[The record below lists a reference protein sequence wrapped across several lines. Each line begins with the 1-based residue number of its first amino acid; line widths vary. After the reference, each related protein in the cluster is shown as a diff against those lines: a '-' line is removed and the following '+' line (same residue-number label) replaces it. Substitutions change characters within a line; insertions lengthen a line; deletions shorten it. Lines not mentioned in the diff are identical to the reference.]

1 MNRTGRRALSRIAFR
16 MPRTARFASRQV
28 VLVDLSM
35 HGAGI
40 RHTAVIA
47 PLTEGLLEFRLE
59 REQHAVQCLL
69 GRSKLEI
76 VNVGS
81 GNAQIYHSGLRF
93 RALDGAADTIRQAIR
108 RRVERA
114 LKRQHA
120 NAWADPSAGGGVE
133 ESSGSFAIDLLASW
147 MENRLYVRCTLD
159 EKGQWRRERVND
171 PTQPASGFTVL
182 SEEDPAEIDLLC
194 RTFASASEPQ
204 RNLIRL
210 FASIGIQE
218 PSRESRDKFAP

>member
-1 MNRTGRRALSRIAFR
+1 
-16 MPRTARFASRQV
+16 MPRAARFASRQV

-81 GNAQIYHSGLRF
+81 SNAQIYHSGLRF
-93 RALDGAADTIRQAIR
+93 RGLDDATESIRQAIR

-114 LKRQHA
+114 LTRQRA
-120 NAWADPSAGGGVE
+120 NAFSDPSAMRGID
-133 ESSGSFAIDLLASW
+133 ESSGSFAIDLLTSW
-147 MENRLYVRCTLD
+147 MEKRLYVRCTLD
-159 EKGQWRRERVND
+159 EKGRWRRERVND
-171 PTQPASGFTVL
+171 PAQPECGFTVS
-182 SEEDPAEIDLLC
+182 SEEDPDEVDLLC
-194 RTFASASEPQ
+194 RTYASASAPQ
-204 RNLIRL
+204 RDLIRL

-218 PSRESRDKFAP
+218 PSQEPRDQFAP